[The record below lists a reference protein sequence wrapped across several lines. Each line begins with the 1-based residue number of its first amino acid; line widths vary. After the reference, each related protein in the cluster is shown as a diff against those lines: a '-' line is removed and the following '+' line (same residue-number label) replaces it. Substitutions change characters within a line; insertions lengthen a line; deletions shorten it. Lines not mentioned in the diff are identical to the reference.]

1 MCVHPAI
8 QGCMVFY
15 QMVVLLSSPQHSVL
29 KKSPKL
35 LAALFQPW
43 RRRIF
48 HYKSIMHLKW
58 GAVVSCPFVC
68 VHKSTLDCPGS
79 KTPLKLHKAVE
90 YCFTFVLEGSRVTT
104 SKTLGSR
111 NLRSFTSDTQHCKK
125 LQRHLV
131 LSLYSCYLSTKAS
144 SHSVTREKCSF
155 IFGLCIRIH

>member
-43 RRRIF
+43 CRRIF

-90 YCFTFVLEGSRVTT
+90 YCFTFVLEFVHGWLLPKLWGPGISGASLVIRSTV
-104 SKTLGSR
+104 R
-111 NLRSFTSDTQHCKK
+111 NCKDISFSPSTPAICQQRPPHIVLLRKNAH
-125 LQRHLV
+125 
-131 LSLYSCYLSTKAS
+131 LSLAS
-144 SHSVTREKCSF
+144 A
-155 IFGLCIRIH
+155 